1 MNTLIL
7 KTTSR
12 FLFTLLL
19 LLSVF
24 LLLRGHNEPGGG
36 FIGALV
42 AVGAYALFAL
52 AHGLAAARKLL
63 PLPPL
68 RLVGWGLLV
77 ALASALVAFFLGK
90 PLMTGVWFSLF
101 GVKIGTPI
109 IFDIGVY
116 LTVFGALLSV
126 IFGLEETADRT
137 PEEAPGWKS

>member
-1 MNTLIL
+1 VNTLIL

-77 ALASALVAFFLGK
+77 ALLSGLLALLQAEPF
-90 PLMTGVWFSLF
+90 MTGQWFKVL
-101 GVKIGTPI
+101 GVKIGTPV

-116 LTVFGALLSV
+116 LTVFGALLSA
-126 IFGLEETADRT
+126 IFGLEESSAR
-137 PEEAPGWKS
+137 PEGL

>member
-52 AHGLAAARKLL
+52 AHGLSAARKLL

-77 ALASALVAFFLGK
+77 ALLSALPALLLGQ
-90 PLMTGVWFSLF
+90 PFMTGQWFSLL
-101 GVKIGTPI
+101 GVKVGTPV

-116 LTVFGALLSV
+116 LTVFGALLSA
-126 IFGLEETADRT
+126 IFGLEASAHTH
-137 PEEAPGWKS
+137 PEAP

>member
-7 KTTSR
+7 QTTSR

-42 AVGAYALFAL
+42 AVGAYALYAL
-52 AHGLAAARKLL
+52 AHGLSAARQLL

-68 RLVGWGLLV
+68 RLVGLGLLI
-77 ALASALVAFFLGK
+77 ALLSGLVGLLNQQPF
-90 PLMTGVWFSLF
+90 MTGVWFKVL
-101 GVKIGTPI
+101 GLKLGTPV

-116 LTVFGALLSV
+116 LTVFGALLSA
-126 IFGLEETADRT
+126 IFALEESAR
-137 PEEAPGWKS
+137 EVR

>member
-1 MNTLIL
+1 MSTLIL

-52 AHGLAAARKLL
+52 AHGLSAARKLL

-77 ALASALVAFFLGK
+77 ALVSALVAFFLDK
-90 PLMTGVWFSLF
+90 PLMTGIWFSLF
-101 GVKIGTPI
+101 GVKIGTPV

-116 LTVFGALLSV
+116 LTVFGALLSA
-126 IFGLEETADRT
+126 IFALEETADRT
-137 PEEAPGWKS
+137 PEEAP

>member
-77 ALASALVAFFLGK
+77 ALLSGLLALLQAEPF
-90 PLMTGVWFSLF
+90 MTGQWFKVL
-101 GVKIGTPI
+101 GVKIGTPV

-116 LTVFGALLSV
+116 LTVFGALLSA
-126 IFGLEETADRT
+126 IFGLEESSAR
-137 PEEAPGWKS
+137 PEGL

>member
-42 AVGAYALFAL
+42 AVGAYALYAL
-52 AHGLAAARKLL
+52 AHGLAAACRLL

-77 ALASALVAFFLGK
+77 ALLSGLPALLEAEPF
-90 PLMTGVWFSLF
+90 MTGQWFSLL
-101 GVKIGTPI
+101 GVKVGTPV
-109 IFDIGVY
+109 IFDLGVY
-116 LTVFGALLSV
+116 LTVFGALLAA
-126 IFGLEETADRT
+126 IFGLEESSAHAEGR
-137 PEEAPGWKS
+137 

>member
-7 KTTSR
+7 RTTSS

-24 LLLRGHNEPGGG
+24 LLFRGHNEPGGG

-42 AVGAYALFAL
+42 AVGAYALYAL
-52 AHGLAAARKLL
+52 AHGLKAARKLL
-63 PLPPL
+63 PLHPL

-77 ALASALVAFFLGK
+77 ALLSALVALFLNK

-101 GVKIGTPI
+101 GVKVGTPV

-116 LTVFGALLSV
+116 LTVFGALLSAL
-126 IFGLEETADRT
+126 FGLEEAART
-137 PEEAPGWKS
+137 GGQEGG

>member
-52 AHGLAAARKLL
+52 AHGLSAARKLL

-77 ALASALVAFFLGK
+77 ALLSGLPALLQAEPF
-90 PLMTGVWFSLF
+90 MTGQWFSVL
-101 GVKIGTPI
+101 GVKVGTPV

-116 LTVFGALLSV
+116 LTVFGALLAA
-126 IFGLEETADRT
+126 IFGLEESSAH
-137 PEEAPGWKS
+137 PEGL

>member
-52 AHGLAAARKLL
+52 AHGVSAARKLL

-68 RLVGWGLLV
+68 RLVGCGLLV
-77 ALASALVAFFLGK
+77 ALLSALPALLLGR
-90 PLMTGVWFSLF
+90 PLMTGQWFSLL
-101 GVKIGTPI
+101 GVKLGTPI
-109 IFDIGVY
+109 LFDIGVY
-116 LTVFGALLSV
+116 LTVFGALLSA
-126 IFGLEETADRT
+126 IFGLEEAAHHPSED
-137 PEEAPGWKS
+137 A

>member
-7 KTTSR
+7 QTTSR

-19 LLSVF
+19 LLSIF

-42 AVGAYALFAL
+42 AVGAYALYAL
-52 AHGLAAARKLL
+52 AHGLSAARQLL

-68 RLVGWGLLV
+68 RLVGLGLLI
-77 ALASALVAFFLGK
+77 ALLSGLVGLLNQQPF
-90 PLMTGVWFSLF
+90 MTGVWFKVL
-101 GVKIGTPI
+101 GLKLGTPV

-116 LTVFGALLSV
+116 LTVFGALLSA
-126 IFGLEETADRT
+126 IFALEESAKEVR
-137 PEEAPGWKS
+137 

>member
-42 AVGAYALFAL
+42 AVGAYALYAL

-68 RLVGWGLLV
+68 RLVGWGLLL
-77 ALASALVAFFLGK
+77 ALLSGLPALLQAEPF
-90 PLMTGVWFSLF
+90 MTGQWFKVL
-101 GVKIGTPI
+101 GVKIGTPV

-116 LTVFGALLSV
+116 LTVFGALLSA
-126 IFGLEETADRT
+126 IFGLEESSAH
-137 PEEAPGWKS
+137 PEGL

>member
-7 KTTSR
+7 QTTSR

-42 AVGAYALFAL
+42 AVGAYALYAL
-52 AHGLAAARKLL
+52 AHGLSAARQLL

-68 RLVGWGLLV
+68 RLVGLGLLI
-77 ALASALVAFFLGK
+77 ALLSGLVGLLNQQPF
-90 PLMTGVWFSLF
+90 MTGVWFKVL
-101 GVKIGTPI
+101 GLKLGTPV

-116 LTVFGALLSV
+116 LTVFGALLSA
-126 IFGLEETADRT
+126 IFALEESAKEVR
-137 PEEAPGWKS
+137 

>member
-1 MNTLIL
+1 MGGASVNTLIL
-7 KTTSR
+7 RTTSR

-52 AHGLAAARKLL
+52 AHGLSAARKLL

-68 RLVGWGLLV
+68 RLVGWGLLLAFLSGLP
-77 ALASALVAFFLGK
+77 ALLAGQPF
-90 PLMTGVWFSLF
+90 MTGQWYSLL
-101 GVKIGTPI
+101 GVKLGSPV

-116 LTVFGALLSV
+116 LTVFGALLSA
-126 IFGLEETADRT
+126 IFGLEDTAQHRS
-137 PEEAPGWKS
+137 EGA

>member
-52 AHGLAAARKLL
+52 AHGLSAARKLL

-77 ALASALVAFFLGK
+77 ALLSALPALLLGQ
-90 PLMTGVWFSLF
+90 PLMTGQWFSLL
-101 GVKIGTPI
+101 GVKVGTPV

-116 LTVFGALLSV
+116 LTVFGALLAA
-126 IFGLEETADRT
+126 IFGLEEAAHH
-137 PEEAPGWKS
+137 PSEGA

>member
-12 FLFTLLL
+12 FLFALLL

-42 AVGAYALFAL
+42 AVGAYALYAL
-52 AHGLAAARKLL
+52 AHGVEAARRLL

-68 RLVGWGLLV
+68 RLVGWGLLL
-77 ALASALVAFFLGK
+77 ALLSGLPALFAAK
-90 PLMTGVWFSLF
+90 PFMTGVWFTLL
-101 GVKIGTPI
+101 GVKVGTPV
-109 IFDIGVY
+109 IFDLGVY
-116 LTVFGALLSV
+116 LTVFGALLSA
-126 IFGLEETADRT
+126 IFDLEERAQAWEGT
-137 PEEAPGWKS
+137 